1 MRRRGLLLMIFGVL
15 AAGVAGVLVYYLST
29 STGAQAA
36 PPPPTPQATATPIPV
51 QSVLLAARDIPA
63 RTVITAQDV
72 VTREFPVG
80 LAPADAIREPGEV
93 LSQTATTPVF
103 AGEVLLKRQFIEANG
118 LNGASTIIPAGKVLV
133 AFPATDMLNATG
145 AVQAGDHVDILISLP
160 VSGTTALNAD
170 APAQEAGGRKS
181 LVTQATMQNVEV
193 YSTGVWSPSGGND
206 QASLK
211 VITFIVDRQEALILK
226 YIKDSG
232 GSIDLVVR
240 SAADEQ
246 PGSTDPVSLDYLV
259 DLYHFVNGA
268 SR

>member
-1 MRRRGLLLMIFGVL
+1 MIFGVL
-15 AAGVAGVLVYYLST
+15 AAAVAGVLVYYLST
-29 STGAQAA
+29 TSAAQAA
-36 PPPPTPQATATPIPV
+36 LPYPTPLPTATPYPS
-51 QSVLLAARDIPA
+51 QAVLLAARDIPA
-63 RTVITAQDV
+63 RSVITAQDV

-80 LAPADAIREPGEV
+80 LVPADALGQVSDV

-103 AGEVLLKRQFIEANG
+103 AGEVLLRRQFIEANG
-118 LNGASTIIPAGKVLV
+118 LTGASTIIPAGKVLV

-145 AVQAGDHVDILISLP
+145 AVQSGDHVDILISLP

-170 APAQEAGGRKS
+170 TPAQDDGGRKS

-193 YSTGVWSPSGGND
+193 YSTGIWSPDGTKSE
-206 QASLK
+206 ASLK

-240 SAADEQ
+240 SAADAD
-246 PGSTDPVSLDYLV
+246 PGATDPVSLDYLV